1 MTTSVIVTDHLACF
15 FSRMRDER
23 GSSAES
29 EILIKVLHFESGR
42 GPRGAMLGDTY
53 RPASR

>member
-29 EILIKVLHFESGR
+29 EILIKVLHFESGL
-42 GPRGAMLGDTY
+42 GPRGAMLGDTF